1 MAADETHTT
10 THLVIPD
17 TQVAPGVPTE
27 HLSWLG
33 QYIVDRWHDDNK
45 FKIVH
50 LGDHADMSSLS
61 SYDKKGS
68 KTMEGQR
75 YLADIDA
82 ANKAFDKLNAPL
94 IEFNR
99 KRRKNKERQWWPER
113 HVLIGNHENRI
124 TRAIEDEPKL
134 DGILSLD
141 HLNYKQHGWQ
151 VHEFLHILWLDGVA
165 YSHYF
170 YQPNSGRPYSG
181 MAETRLKSIGH
192 TFVQGHQQ
200 GLQIAQRSVAGG
212 RQRAIIAGS
221 AYLHNEDYR
230 GPQATDEWRG
240 VLVLHQVAGGNF
252 DVMEVSLDFL
262 ARRYE
267 GTTLEKFMR
276 RKYPQYVTV

>member
-1 MAADETHTT
+1 MAVDASSITH
-10 THLVIPD
+10 VIIPD
-17 TQVAPGVPTE
+17 TQVAPGVPTD
-27 HLSWLG
+27 HLKWIG

-45 FKIVH
+45 VKIIH

-75 YLADIDA
+75 YLADITA
-82 ANKAFDKLNAPL
+82 ANKGFDKLNAPL
-94 IEFNR
+94 IELNKR
-99 KRRKNKERQWWPER
+99 RRKNKERQWWPER

-141 HLNYKQHGWQ
+141 HLNYKEHGWQ
-151 VHEFLHILWLDGVA
+151 VHDFLHILWLDGVA

-170 YQPNSGRPYSG
+170 YAHNTGRALGG
-181 MAETRLKSIGH
+181 MAETRLKTVGH
-192 TFVQGHQQ
+192 SFVQGHQQ
-200 GLQIAQRSVAGG
+200 GLQVAQRSVAGG
-212 RQRAIIAGS
+212 RQRAVIAGS
-221 AYLHNEDYR
+221 CYLHAEDYR

-240 VLVLHQVAGGNF
+240 ILVLHEVRDGNF

-262 ARRYE
+262 SRRYA
-267 GTTLEKFMR
+267 GCPVDRFM
-276 RKYPQYVTV
+276 K